1 MEIIMD
7 LLTSPLIH
15 LDDQLELVAM
25 AWENYSQYDQDIMVG
40 YVEYDI
46 YDLIGPSIEYTYV
59 ESGEYDLLMARAEA
73 ARIITTMAKQMCR
86 ASVVLQEKLST
97 HILPALAAMGD
108 DTHIGAV
115 RMVGGDLAIRL
126 DNVVYTKSSDEVG
139 GDTNQ

>member
-25 AWENYSQYDQDIMVG
+25 SWENYGQYGEGMVE

-46 YDLIGPSIEYTYV
+46 YDLIGPSIECTYV
-59 ESGEYDLLMARAEA
+59 ESGEYDQLMAQAEA
-73 ARIITTMAKQMCR
+73 ARVINTMAKQMYR
-86 ASVVLQEKLST
+86 ASVVLQEKLNT